1 MTNDQSAV
9 ASPRGKSQRIWLV
22 LALAF
27 IIFWILYL
35 IFLGPAVSVESLESS
50 GMRLPAEF
58 NWTVLDLN
66 DQPVGF
72 SRFKGKT
79 VFLNIW
85 ATWCGPCIQEM
96 PSIARLAENPELKN
110 KGIEFVCVSTDDSS
124 EKVRNF
130 LKDRSWSMTFLRAE
144 KLAAIYS
151 TDGIPATF
159 VIAPDGKIA
168 AAQVGSIQWDTP
180 QVVAFLKRVAGIKP
194 AP

>member
-1 MTNDQSAV
+1 MTNA
-9 ASPRGKSQRIWLV
+9 RGKSQRIWLV

-35 IFLGPAVSVESLESS
+35 TFLGPGVSVESLETS

-85 ATWCGPCIQEM
+85 ATWCGPCIEEM
-96 PSIARLAENPELKN
+96 PSIARLAENPRLKG

-124 EKVRNF
+124 EKVRSF

-144 KLAAIYS
+144 KLAAVYS

-159 VIAPDGKIA
+159 VITPDGKIA
-168 AAQVGSIQWDTP
+168 AAQVGSTHWDNP
-180 QVVAFLKRVAGIKP
+180 QVVSFLDRISTIKP